1 MDTAPVRAL
10 KVSEYHCFQHHRFI
24 PSRHHLGKGTKGS
37 WISASPCH
45 TQWVL
50 LCGLNFSLYV
60 IPTIIPSRCH
70 TGRSTQGFWV
80 SLFPPSYPVGT
91 TPEISS
97 HPAGTTPVSGLKVSG
112 YHCLHTIPSGYR
124 TSKWTKGFKVSLSSP
139 SQIYTQQVSRGRLTQ
154 GFWFSVSLY
163 HHTQWVS

>member
-1 MDTAPVRAL
+1 MDTAPVLAL

-24 PSRHHLGKGTKGS
+24 PNGHHMGKGTKGS

-70 TGRSTQGFWV
+70 TGRSAQGFWV

-97 HPAGTTPVSGLKVSG
+97 YPVGTTPVSGLKVSG
-112 YHCLHTIPSGYR
+112 YHCFHIIPRGYR
-124 TSKWTKGFKVSLSSP
+124 TGKLTKSSWVSLS
-139 SQIYTQQVSRGRLTQ
+139 L
-154 GFWFSVSLY
+154 
-163 HHTQWVS
+163 HHTQWVPHR